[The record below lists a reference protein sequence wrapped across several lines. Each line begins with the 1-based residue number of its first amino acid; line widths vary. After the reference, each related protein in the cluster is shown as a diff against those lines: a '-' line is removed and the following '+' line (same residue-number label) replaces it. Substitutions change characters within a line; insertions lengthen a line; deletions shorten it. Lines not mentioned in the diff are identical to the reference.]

1 MTTTRTFN
9 PPEIVISK
17 NGNQLVKKPNG
28 YYAVYV
34 TKGKRALA
42 NLQTT
47 NFALAEQRRDLLFA
61 DWLEQGA
68 KYREP
73 KTPQQK
79 VLDKPNRYIYY
90 RDPWIVRVGKKMV
103 GTTTTKKEAQALL
116 DNFLK
121 Q

>member
-1 MTTTRTFN
+1 MTTTRTLN

-34 TKGKRALA
+34 TNGKRALA

-73 KTPQQK
+73 KTPQQPPFPRLP
-79 VLDKPNRYIYY
+79 VWPPALP
-90 RDPWIVRVGKKMV
+90 
-103 GTTTTKKEAQALL
+103 TAFTTKAIS
-116 DNFLK
+116 
-121 Q
+121 